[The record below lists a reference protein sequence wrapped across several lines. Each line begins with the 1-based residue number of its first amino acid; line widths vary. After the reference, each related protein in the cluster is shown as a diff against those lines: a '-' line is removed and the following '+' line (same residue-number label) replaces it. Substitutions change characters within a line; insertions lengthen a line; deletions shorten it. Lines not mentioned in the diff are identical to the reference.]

1 MFCRHDEGA
10 LCCTKM
16 HEFLAQTKYKN
27 PEGPMGVFQYAENT
41 RLPLFSWLTQHPA
54 KLTSFLT
61 MQEGWRAGRTEWFE
75 IFPTEEMLFEGAE
88 LDSQDS
94 VLLVDVG
101 GGHGY
106 EIQTFKDRFPNQ
118 RGRLVLQDLPSV
130 IDDIKD
136 LHPDIVRMK
145 YDFFT
150 EQPIK
155 GKQRIQDIKCIN
167 TLL

>member
-41 RLPLFSWLTQHPA
+41 RLPLLPWLTQHPA

-61 MQEGWRAGRTEWFE
+61 LQEGWRVGRTEWFD
-75 IFPTEEMLFEGAE
+75 IFPTEKMLFEGAIT
-88 LDSQDS
+88 DSEYS

-101 GGHGY
+101 GSHGHD
-106 EIQTFKDRFPNQ
+106 IQNFKDRFRNQ

-136 LHPDIVRMK
+136 LHPNIVRMK